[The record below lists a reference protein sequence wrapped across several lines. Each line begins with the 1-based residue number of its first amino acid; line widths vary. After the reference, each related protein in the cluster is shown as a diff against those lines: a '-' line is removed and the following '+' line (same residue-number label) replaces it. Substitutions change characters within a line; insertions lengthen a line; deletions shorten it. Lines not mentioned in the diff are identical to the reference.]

1 MHFGF
6 SYVGFIFLMLLMI
19 PNLIWTRN
27 KPKDYEHYQ
36 YQENKY
42 LSLLERIGEIVVTC
56 LILIFSDFNW
66 QPWTNWNW
74 WLIAASFCLILYE
87 MFWIRYFMG
96 PKRMADFYTTFLK
109 IPVAGASLPILAVL
123 CISIYGKNPFLTL
136 ASIILGIGHIGIH
149 LQYQNMIKKDN
160 Q

>member
-1 MHFGF
+1 
-6 SYVGFIFLMLLMI
+6 
-19 PNLIWTRN
+19 
-27 KPKDYEHYQ
+27 
-36 YQENKY
+36 
-42 LSLLERIGEIVVTC
+42 
-56 LILIFSDFNW
+56 
-66 QPWTNWNW
+66 
-74 WLIAASFCLILYE
+74 

-96 PKRMADFYTTFLK
+96 PKNARFVHHIFK
-109 IPVAGASLPILAVL
+109 NSSSQASLPVLAVL

>member
-6 SYVGFIFLMLLMI
+6 SYVGFIFLMLLVI

-27 KPKDYEHYQ
+27 MPKDYEEYQ

-42 LSLLERIGEIVVTC
+42 LALLERIGQVLVTC

-66 QPWTNWNW
+66 QSWTSWNW
-74 WLIAASFCLILYE
+74 WLIAASFCIVLYE
-87 MFWIRYFMG
+87 IFWLRYFMG
-96 PKRMADFYTTFLK
+96 PKRMVDFYATFLK
-109 IPVAGASLPILAVL
+109 IPVAGASLPVLAVL
-123 CISIYGKNPFLTL
+123 CLAIYGKNLFLVL

-149 LQYQNMIKKDN
+149 LQHQNMVKNDDE
-160 Q
+160 